1 MICSILASTSMGGIG
16 NRGTL
21 PWPKHKEDLAWFK
34 KHTTDQIVVMGRKT
48 WDDPMMPKPLPNRVN
63 CVFTNRSLSEHAYN
77 ARRLDGDSSEEVKL
91 LQQNF
96 PSKDVF
102 VIGGKE
108 LYTATADIVERV
120 YLTRMKGNYWTD
132 TRIDLERYLA
142 CFRIMSVQPG
152 ENCTYEIWQK
162 QFFFNLKLG
171 NYQN

>member
-34 KHTTDQIVVMGRKT
+34 EHTTDQIVVMGRKT

-63 CVFTNRSLSEHAYN
+63 CVFSNRELATHV
-77 ARRLDGDSSEEVKL
+77 ARRLSGDAEDQVAL
-91 LQQNF
+91 LQSQF
-96 PSKDVF
+96 PTRNVF

-108 LYTATADIVERV
+108 LYESTSNLVERV
-120 YLTRMKGNYWTD
+120 YLTRMKGNWWTD

-142 CFRIMSVQPG
+142 CFQIKGVRPG
-152 ENCTYEIWQK
+152 TNCTYEIWDRVI
-162 QFFFNLKLG
+162 F
-171 NYQN
+171 